1 MLHDACF
8 SVHAVAAAHQVCPY
22 SNATRGNI
30 DVVLTVNGT
39 ARRGRGQPSRPADT
53 ARALRRLVTELT
65 TLAAAATATK
75 RVTAGRRPAGVIAL
89 AAPAA

>member
-1 MLHDACF
+1 MIHA
-8 SVHAVAAAHQVCPY
+8 SVSTPLPPRIRCVRTQK
-22 SNATRGNI
+22 ATRGNI

-53 ARALRRLVTELT
+53 ARALRRLVPELT
-65 TLAAAATATK
+65 TLATAATAIK
-75 RVTAGRRPAGVIAL
+75 RVTADRRPAGVIAL